1 MEATAQT
8 ESSTQFGLPNPG
20 FFGVDHM
27 QGASSSATNPSV
39 RVVLQQCMG
48 AQLMVQP
55 ATEGSE
61 PQFVEIRRGV
71 IVYICFLKGATKTL
85 AEKMAKL
92 ALTVRLSE
100 SDDGKLVSVIDLPGD
115 VLIIPQA
122 TLGGTVKGKVMQY
135 HKNIAKDE
143 GLQLYSEFVSVFR
156 KTIEKNEKCATAGC
170 VVRHGTYGNRQVFSC
185 QTNGPYTHLIE
196 L

>member
-1 MEATAQT
+1 
-8 ESSTQFGLPNPG
+8 
-20 FFGVDHM
+20 
-27 QGASSSATNPSV
+27 
-39 RVVLQQCMG
+39 
-48 AQLMVQP
+48 
-55 ATEGSE
+55 
-61 PQFVEIRRGV
+61 
-71 IVYICFLKGATKTL
+71 
-85 AEKMAKL
+85 MAKL

-170 VVRHGTYGNRQVFSC
+170 VVRHAAQSSQCKLAGIV
-185 QTNGPYTHLIE
+185 
-196 L
+196 